1 MPDTRG
7 TTLLVV
13 DDEPEMRSLLVDIF
27 GLEGWRVVSVEDGAD
42 AAEAYRRERPSA
54 VLLDLA
60 MPRMSGMEALAE
72 IRAVDPD
79 ASVIILTAYVEIPRA
94 VEAMR
99 LGAYDYLTKPF
110 VKDELVLTVQR
121 ALERRR
127 LVARVEELERETG
140 PVGSLRR
147 LMGPSAE
154 VTRLIAQ
161 CLAAAQAPG
170 HLTIEGEPG
179 TGKELVARVIHEES
193 LRRGRPFVT
202 LDCGATP
209 ESQAETELFGWE
221 RGAARGTE
229 GSREGLLSRG
239 AGGTLFLDEVSALAG
254 PAQTRLLRALREGQ
268 AQPLG
273 STRFYPVTTRV
284 MAAARAPLE
293 SEVRAGRL
301 RQDLAATL
309 GETRV
314 TVPPLRERREDI
326 MALARRFAEET
337 AMERGRPLRGI
348 SQAAWQLLLA
358 HAWPG
363 NVRELR
369 DVIRRAVVRS
379 EDEVE
384 PDHLWPRGRRAEP
397 GPPRS
402 SGGGLSLRELA
413 ELGAAEA
420 EQQAIREAL
429 RASRGNKSAAA
440 RLLKTDYK
448 TLHAKMRQYA
458 ITADEHRPA

>member
-1 MPDTRG
+1 MPDARG

-13 DDEPEMRSLLVDIF
+13 DDEPEMRALLVDIF
-27 GLEGWRVVSVEDGAD
+27 GMEGWRVVSVEDGAD
-42 AAEAYRRERPSA
+42 AAEAYRRERPSV

-60 MPRMSGMEALAE
+60 MPRMGGMEALAE

-121 ALERRR
+121 AIERRR
-127 LVARVEELERETG
+127 LVTRVEELERESG

-154 VTRLIAQ
+154 VTRLIGR
-161 CLAAAQAPG
+161 CLAAARSSG

-193 LRRGRPFVT
+193 LRRGHPFVT
-202 LDCGATP
+202 LDCGALP
-209 ESQAETELFGWE
+209 ESAAGSDLFGWE
-221 RGAARGTE
+221 GGAARSPEE
-229 GSREGLLSRG
+229 GREGLLSRA
-239 AGGTLFLDEVSALAG
+239 AGGTLFLDEVTALPG
-254 PAQTRLLRALREGQ
+254 SAQTRLLRALREGH
-268 AQPLG
+268 AQPG
-273 STRFYPVTTRV
+273 ASPRSHTVTARV
-284 MAAARAPLE
+284 IATARCPLE
-293 SEVRAGRL
+293 NEVRAGRL
-301 RQDLAATL
+301 RQDLAAVL

-326 MALARRFAEET
+326 MVLARRFAEET

-348 SQAAWQLLLA
+348 SPAAWQLLLA

-369 DVIRRAVVRS
+369 DVIRRAVVRA
-379 EDEVE
+379 EDQVE
-384 PDHLWPRGRRAEP
+384 PDHLWPRGRRADT
-397 GPPRS
+397 GSPRS
-402 SGGGLSLRELA
+402 SAGGLSLRELA

-420 EQQAIREAL
+420 EQQAIRDAL
-429 RASRGNKSAAA
+429 RVSRGNKSAAA

-458 ITADEHRPA
+458 IAADEYRPA

>member
-1 MPDTRG
+1 MPDARG

-13 DDEPEMRSLLVDIF
+13 DDEPEMRSLLADIF
-27 GLEGWRVVSVEDGAD
+27 SAEGWRVVSVEDGAD
-42 AAEAYRRERPSA
+42 AAEAYGRERPA
-54 VLLDLA
+54 VVLLDLA
-60 MPRMSGMEALAE
+60 MPRMGGMESLAE
-72 IRAVDPD
+72 IRAVDPE
-79 ASVIILTAYVEIPRA
+79 ASVIILTAFVEIPKA

-127 LVARVEELERETG
+127 LVARVEQLERESG

-154 VTRLIAQ
+154 VTRLMVQ
-161 CLAAAQAPG
+161 CLAAAESSG
-170 HLTIEGEPG
+170 HLAIEGESG
-179 TGKELVARVIHEES
+179 TGKELVARIIHQES
-193 LRRGRPFVT
+193 ARHGRPFVT
-202 LDCGATP
+202 LDCGATS
-209 ESQAETELFGWE
+209 ESLVEPELFGWE
-221 RGAARGTE
+221 RGAARGVE
-229 GSREGLLSRG
+229 GSREGLLSRA
-239 AGGTLFLDEVSALAG
+239 AGGTLFLDELTALPG
-254 PAQTRLLRALREGQ
+254 PAQTRLLRALREGET
-268 AQPLG
+268 QPLG
-273 STRFYPVTTRV
+273 GSRSFPVTARV
-284 MAAARAPLE
+284 VAAARAPLE
-293 SEVRAGRL
+293 GEVRAGRL
-301 RQDLAATL
+301 RQDLAAVL
-309 GETRV
+309 GEMRV

-326 MALARRFAEET
+326 MALAGRFAEET

-348 SQAAWQLLLA
+348 SEAAWQLLLA

-369 DVIRRAVVRS
+369 DVMRRAVVRCA
-379 EDEVE
+379 DVVE
-384 PDHLWPRGRRAEP
+384 PDHLWPRGRRSET
-397 GPPRS
+397 GSSRS
-402 SGGGLSLRELA
+402 SAGGLSLRELA

-440 RLLKTDYK
+440 RVLKTDYK

-458 ITADEHRPA
+458 IAPEEYRPA

>member
-13 DDEPEMRSLLVDIF
+13 DDEPEMRSLLADIF
-27 GLEGWRVVSVEDGAD
+27 SAEGWGVVSVEDGAD
-42 AAEAYRRERPSA
+42 AAEAYHRERPSV

-60 MPRMSGMEALAE
+60 MPRKGGMEALAE
-72 IRAVDPD
+72 IRAVDPE
-79 ASVIILTAYVEIPRA
+79 ASVIILTAYVEIPKA

-127 LVARVEELERETG
+127 LVARVEELERESG

-161 CLAAAQAPG
+161 CLAAAESSG

-179 TGKELVARVIHEES
+179 TGKELVARVIHEQS
-193 LRRGRPFVT
+193 RRRGRPFVT

-209 ESQAETELFGWE
+209 ESLAEPELFGLE
-221 RGAARGTE
+221 RGPGRGAE
-229 GSREGLLSRG
+229 GSREGLLSRA
-239 AGGTLFLDEVSALAG
+239 AGGTLFLDELTALPG
-254 PAQTRLLRALREGQ
+254 PTQTRLLRVLREGP
-268 AQPLG
+268 AHPLG
-273 STRFYPVTTRV
+273 GSHSEQVTARV
-284 MAAARAPLE
+284 IAAVRAPLE

-301 RQDLAATL
+301 RQDLAAAL

-326 MALARRFAEET
+326 MVLARRFAEET
-337 AMERGRPLRGI
+337 AMERGRPVRGI
-348 SQAAWQLLLA
+348 SEAAWQLLLA

-369 DVIRRAVVRS
+369 DVIRRAVVRC
-379 EDEVE
+379 EELVE

-458 ITADEHRPA
+458 IAADEHRPA

>member
-1 MPDTRG
+1 MPGTRG

-27 GLEGWRVVSVEDGAD
+27 AAEGWRVVSVEDGAD
-42 AAEAYRRERPSA
+42 AAEAYRRERPSV

-60 MPRMSGMEALAE
+60 MPRMGGMESLAE
-72 IRAVDPD
+72 IRGVDPD
-79 ASVIILTAYVEIPRA
+79 ASVIILTAYVEIPKA

-110 VKDELVLTVQR
+110 VKDELVLTVQH

-127 LVARVEELERETG
+127 LVARVEELERESG

-161 CLAAAQAPG
+161 CLAAAESSD

-193 LRRGRPFVT
+193 PRRGRPFIT
-202 LDCGATP
+202 LDCGATA
-209 ESQAETELFGWE
+209 ESLAEPELFGWDPGAG
-221 RGAARGTE
+221 RGAE
-229 GSREGLLSRG
+229 GREGLLARA
-239 AGGTLFLDEVSALAG
+239 AGGTLFLDELTALPA

-268 AQPLG
+268 THPLG
-273 STRFYPVTTRV
+273 GSRSFPVTARV
-284 MAAARAPLE
+284 IAAARAPLE

-301 RQDLAATL
+301 RQDLAAAL

-314 TVPPLRERREDI
+314 TVPPLRARREDI
-326 MALARRFAEET
+326 MVLARRFAEET
-337 AMERGRPLRGI
+337 AMERGRPVPGI
-348 SQAAWQLLLA
+348 SEAAWQLLLA

-369 DVIRRAVVRS
+369 DVIRRAVVRC

-384 PDHLWPRGRRAEP
+384 PDHLWPRGRRAET
-397 GPPRS
+397 GATRS
-402 SGGGLSLRELA
+402 SAGGLSLRELA

>member
-1 MPDTRG
+1 MPDRRG

-27 GLEGWRVVSVEDGAD
+27 GLEGWRVVSVDDGAE
-42 AAEAYRRERPSA
+42 AAESYRREQPSV

-60 MPRMSGMEALAE
+60 MPRMGGMEALAE

-99 LGAYDYLTKPF
+99 RGAYDYLTKPF

-161 CLAAAQAPG
+161 CLAAARSSD

-179 TGKELVARVIHEES
+179 TGKELVARVIHDES
-193 LRRGRPFVT
+193 VRRGRPFVT

-209 ESQAETELFGWE
+209 ESQAESELFGWE
-221 RGAARGTE
+221 RGAARGAE
-229 GSREGLLSRG
+229 GSREGLLFRA
-239 AGGTLFLDEVSALAG
+239 AGGTLFVDEVTALPG
-254 PAQTRLLRALREGQ
+254 PAQTRLLRALREGH
-268 AQPLG
+268 AEPLG
-273 STRFYPVTTRV
+273 SARSYPLTARLI
-284 MAAARAPLE
+284 AAARAPLE

-301 RQDLAATL
+301 RQDLAAAL

-326 MALARRFAEET
+326 
-337 AMERGRPLRGI
+337 
-348 SQAAWQLLLA
+348 SLLVDHYL
-358 HAWPG
+358 
-363 NVRELR
+363 EFL
-369 DVIRRAVVRS
+369 
-379 EDEVE
+379 ED
-384 PDHLWPRGRRAEP
+384 DDG
-397 GPPRS
+397 
-402 SGGGLSLRELA
+402 
-413 ELGAAEA
+413 
-420 EQQAIREAL
+420 
-429 RASRGNKSAAA
+429 
-440 RLLKTDYK
+440 
-448 TLHAKMRQYA
+448 
-458 ITADEHRPA
+458 HR

>member
-1 MPDTRG
+1 MPGSRDL
-7 TTLLVV
+7 TLLVV
-13 DDEPEMRSLLVDIF
+13 DDEPDMRSLLADIF
-27 GLEGWRVVSVEDGAD
+27 NAEGWRVVCVEDGAE
-42 AAEAYRRERPSA
+42 AASAYRRERPA
-54 VLLDLA
+54 VVLLDLA
-60 MPRMSGMEALAE
+60 MPRVGGLEALGE
-72 IRAVDPD
+72 IRAADPE

-110 VKDELVLTVQR
+110 VKDELVLTVRR

-127 LVARVEELERETG
+127 LVARVEELERESG

-147 LMGPSAE
+147 LMGPSAA
-154 VTRLIAQ
+154 VSRLIAQ
-161 CLAAAQAPG
+161 CLAVAESSG
-170 HLTIEGEPG
+170 HFTIEGEPG

-193 LRRGRPFVT
+193 PRRGRPFVI

-209 ESQAETELFGWE
+209 ESQVEPELFGWE
-221 RGAARGTE
+221 RDAARGTE
-229 GSREGLLSRG
+229 GRREGLLTRA
-239 AGGTLFLDEVSALAG
+239 AGGTLFLDELSALPG
-254 PAQTRLLRALREGQ
+254 PVQTRLLRILREGLTE
-268 AQPLG
+268 PLG
-273 STRFYPVTTRV
+273 GSRSVALTARV
-284 MAAARAPLE
+284 IAAARVPLE
-293 SEVRAGRL
+293 NEVRAGRL
-301 RQDLAATL
+301 RQDLVVAL

-314 TVPPLRERREDI
+314 SVPPLRERREDI
-326 MALARRFAEET
+326 MVLARRFAEET

-348 SQAAWQLLLA
+348 SEAAWQLLLA

-384 PDHLWPRGRRAEP
+384 PDHLWPRGRRAET

-402 SGGGLSLRELA
+402 TAGGLSLRELA

-458 ITADEHRPA
+458 IAGEEYRPA

>member
-27 GLEGWRVVSVEDGAD
+27 AAEGWRVVSVEDGAD
-42 AAEAYRRERPSA
+42 AAEAYRRERPSV

-60 MPRMSGMEALAE
+60 MPRMGGMESLGE
-72 IRAVDPD
+72 IRGVDPD
-79 ASVIILTAYVEIPRA
+79 ASVIILTAYVEIPKA

-127 LVARVEELERETG
+127 LVARVEELERESG

-161 CLAAAQAPG
+161 CLAAAESSD

-193 LRRGRPFVT
+193 PRRGRPFIT
-202 LDCGATP
+202 LDCAATA
-209 ESQAETELFGWE
+209 ESLAEPELFGWDP
-221 RGAARGTE
+221 GAGRGTE
-229 GSREGLLSRG
+229 GREGLLARA
-239 AGGTLFLDEVSALAG
+239 AGGTLFLDELTALPA

-268 AQPLG
+268 TQPLG
-273 STRFYPVTTRV
+273 GGSHAFPVTARV
-284 MAAARAPLE
+284 IAAARAPLE

-301 RQDLAATL
+301 RQDLAAVL

-314 TVPPLRERREDI
+314 TVPPLRARREDI
-326 MALARRFAEET
+326 MVLARRFAEET
-337 AMERGRPLRGI
+337 AMERGRPVRGI
-348 SQAAWQLLLA
+348 SEAAWQLLLA

-369 DVIRRAVVRS
+369 DVIRRAVVRC

-384 PDHLWPRGRRAEP
+384 PDHLWPRGRRAET
-397 GPPRS
+397 GAPRS
-402 SGGGLSLRELA
+402 SAGGLSLRELA

>member
-27 GLEGWRVVSVEDGAD
+27 AAEGWRVVSVEDGAA
-42 AAEAYRRERPSA
+42 AAEAYRRERPSV

-60 MPRMSGMEALAE
+60 MPRMGGMESLGE
-72 IRAVDPD
+72 IRGVDPD
-79 ASVIILTAYVEIPRA
+79 ASVIILTAYVEIPKA

-127 LVARVEELERETG
+127 LVARVEELERESG

-161 CLAAAQAPG
+161 CLAAAESSD

-193 LRRGRPFVT
+193 PRRGRPFIT
-202 LDCGATP
+202 LDCAATA
-209 ESQAETELFGWE
+209 ESQAEPELFGWDP
-221 RGAARGTE
+221 GAGRGTE
-229 GSREGLLSRG
+229 GREGLLARA
-239 AGGTLFLDEVSALAG
+239 AGGTLFLDELTALPA

-268 AQPLG
+268 TQPLG
-273 STRFYPVTTRV
+273 GGSHAFPVTARV
-284 MAAARAPLE
+284 IAAARAPFE

-301 RQDLAATL
+301 RQDLAAVL

-314 TVPPLRERREDI
+314 TVPPLRARREDI
-326 MALARRFAEET
+326 MVLARRFAEDT
-337 AMERGRPLRGI
+337 AMERGRPVRGI
-348 SQAAWQLLLA
+348 SEAAWQLLLA

-369 DVIRRAVVRS
+369 DVIRRAVVRC

-384 PDHLWPRGRRAEP
+384 PDHLWPRGRRAET
-397 GPPRS
+397 GAPRS
-402 SGGGLSLRELA
+402 SAGGLSLRELA

>member
-13 DDEPEMRSLLVDIF
+13 DDEPEMRSLLADIF
-27 GLEGWRVVSVEDGAD
+27 NAEGWGAVSVEDGAD
-42 AAEAYRRERPSA
+42 AAEAYRRERPSV

-60 MPRMSGMEALAE
+60 MPRMGGMESLGE
-72 IRAVDPD
+72 IRAVDPE
-79 ASVIILTAYVEIPRA
+79 ASVIILTAYVEIPKA

-127 LVARVEELERETG
+127 LVARVEQLERESG

-161 CLAAAQAPG
+161 CLAAAESSDP
-170 HLTIEGEPG
+170 LTIEGESG

-193 LRRGRPFVT
+193 RRRGRPFVT

-209 ESQAETELFGWE
+209 ESLAEPELFGSE
-221 RGAARGTE
+221 RGAGRGAE
-229 GSREGLLSRG
+229 AGREGLLSRA
-239 AGGTLFLDEVSALAG
+239 AGGTLFLDELTALPG
-254 PAQTRLLRALREGQ
+254 PAQTRLLRALREGP
-268 AQPLG
+268 AHPLG
-273 STRFYPVTTRV
+273 GSRSDQATARV
-284 MAAARAPLE
+284 IAAVRAPLE

-301 RQDLAATL
+301 RHDLAAAL

-326 MALARRFAEET
+326 MVLARRFAEET
-337 AMERGRPLRGI
+337 AMERGRPVRGI
-348 SQAAWQLLLA
+348 SEAAWQLLLA

-369 DVIRRAVVRS
+369 DVIRRAVVRC
-379 EDEVE
+379 EELVE
-384 PDHLWPRGRRAEP
+384 PDHLWPRGRRAES
-397 GPPRS
+397 GSPRS
-402 SGGGLSLRELA
+402 SAGGLSLRELA

-458 ITADEHRPA
+458 IAADEYRPA